1 MLSDVRN
8 YYGLTKDFGQ
18 VGYYETGQSQQIVK
32 ELSHEIRAAIF
43 DLEGFGGDKLSYVT
57 WLLSQCLGTK
67 TKAAATDSI
76 KAVLTE
82 DAIALLCTRLST
94 PLQLETYLSRAFE
107 EGFNVGQK
115 PVTLEVIET
124 ILAKDLNDMEPRL
137 TRYGYNAKVL
147 CEVLNVKPREVRAL
161 LRGQLPAGRA
171 QELQH
176 EMLAVG
182 IPF

>member
-1 MLSDVRN
+1 M
-8 YYGLTKDFGQ
+8 
-18 VGYYETGQSQQIVK
+18 E
-32 ELSHEIRAAIF
+32 EIGSRAAIF

-67 TKAAATDSI
+67 TKTAATDSI
-76 KAVLTE
+76 NAVLAE
-82 DAIALLCTRLST
+82 DAMALLCTRLST
-94 PLQLETYLSRAFE
+94 PLQFETYLNRAFE
-107 EGFNVGQK
+107 EGFHVGQK
-115 PVTLEVIET
+115 PVTVEVIET
-124 ILAKDLNDMEPRL
+124 VLAKDLNDLEPRL
-137 TRYGYNAKVL
+137 TRHGYNAKVL
-147 CEVLNVKPREVRAL
+147 CEVLNVKPREIRAL

>member
-1 MLSDVRN
+1 VRDPDDLLQN
-8 YYGLTKDFGQ
+8 SRRNSAGTPRPKVDRNVRFAAQHPDSFAL
-18 VGYYETGQSQQIVK
+18 
-32 ELSHEIRAAIF
+32 AIF

-67 TKAAATDSI
+67 AKAAAADSI
-76 KAVLTE
+76 NAVLTE

-94 PLQLETYLSRAFE
+94 PLQFEIYLKRAFE

-115 PVTLEVIET
+115 PVTVEVIES